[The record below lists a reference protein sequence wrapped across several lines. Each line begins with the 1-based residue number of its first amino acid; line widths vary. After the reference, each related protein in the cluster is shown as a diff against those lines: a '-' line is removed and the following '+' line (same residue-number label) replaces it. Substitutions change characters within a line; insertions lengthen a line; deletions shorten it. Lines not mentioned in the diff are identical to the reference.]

1 MVELGKS
8 DTKPFHYRHNI
19 EVNLTDHML
28 TIKGEKK
35 AITDRSAHRG
45 LFVRTIDLPKEVH
58 SGKVKGSFKNGIL
71 EVRLLKTEEVKAKEV
86 KVKIDLS

>member
-28 TIKGEKK
+28 TIIREEKK
-35 AITDRSAHRG
+35 KEERSEG
-45 LFVRTIDLPKEVH
+45 KKLLPIGALIGVFYENH
-58 SGKVKGSFKNGIL
+58 
-71 EVRLLKTEEVKAKEV
+71 
-86 KVKIDLS
+86 

>member
-28 TIKGEKK
+28 TIKGGRRK
-35 AITDRSAHRG
+35 
-45 LFVRTIDLPKEVH
+45 LLPIGALIGVF
-58 SGKVKGSFKNGIL
+58 S
-71 EVRLLKTEEVKAKEV
+71 
-86 KVKIDLS
+86 

>member
-8 DTKPFHYRHNI
+8 DTKPFHYRNNV

-45 LFVRTIDLPKEVH
+45 L
-58 SGKVKGSFKNGIL
+58 S
-71 EVRLLKTEEVKAKEV
+71 
-86 KVKIDLS
+86 